1 MDIFERRI
9 GVFAQQLQI
18 DNCEYLSI
26 EKRTISQSE
35 CQEWFKQKKY
45 RIISSNA
52 HKALICQKKFEILT
66 ETLFVKNKN
75 CSNITQEALTHGK
88 KIEPI
93 ARQIYID
100 VMKFK

>member
-1 MDIFERRI
+1 MNLRN
-9 GVFAQQLQI
+9 G
-18 DNCEYLSI
+18 SS
-26 EKRTISQSE
+26 K
-35 CQEWFKQKKY
+35 KKY